1 MPKIMVITP
10 PKFGLTREE
19 IETFM
24 LRHYDFVHEVEKR
37 LNEFCVRANWYKD
50 YDFLEK
56 DTLENKKE
64 YFATCIDMLLD
75 RETDY
80 ALFAD
85 GWENSYEC
93 NILHSIADN
102 FNVHIIDMA

>member
-1 MPKIMVITP
+1 MKKILVITP
-10 PKFGLTREE
+10 PKFGLTDEE
-19 IETFM
+19 LEAFRN
-24 LRHYDFVHEVEKR
+24 RHYKLVYEAGKQ
-37 LNEFCVRANWYKD
+37 LNEVCLRVNWFNF
-50 YDFLEK
+50 YDFLKK
-56 DTLENKKE
+56 DTLENKKN
-64 YFATCIDMLLD
+64 YFAACVDTLLD

-102 FNVHIIDMA
+102 FNVRIIDMA